1 MRASGWSIMAIHVI
15 VVEDDSRLRSGLM
28 EIINSDP
35 DCACVGAYGSGE
47 EALEKAPPL
56 KPQVAIMDINLPG
69 IDGIECVRQLS
80 ERLPALQIV
89 MLTVYQDTDN
99 LFRALAAGAHGYL
112 VKPARARDLLSAI
125 RDIHRGGAPMTSAL
139 ARKVVDAFRKQT
151 APAIPAVN
159 SVASAGCESGE
170 LATREKEVLDLL
182 AQGFS
187 YKEIADKLNV
197 AFATVHTYVLRIY
210 KKLHVRSKNA
220 AVARWLGYQRGE

>member
-1 MRASGWSIMAIHVI
+1 
-15 VVEDDSRLRSGLM
+15 M

>member
-1 MRASGWSIMAIHVI
+1 MAIHVI
-15 VVEDDSRLRSGLM
+15 LVEDDSRLRSGLM
-28 EIINSDP
+28 EIVNSDP

-56 KPQVAIMDINLPG
+56 KPQVAVMDINLPG
-69 IDGIECVRQLS
+69 MDGIECVRQLS

-89 MLTVYQDTDN
+89 MLTVYQDTNN

-112 VKPARARDLLSAI
+112 VKPARARDLLAAI

-151 APAIPAVN
+151 PPVTSAVN
-159 SVASAGCESGE
+159 TVSMGGPESDE
-170 LATREKEVLDLL
+170 LAPREKEVLDLL

-220 AVARWLGYQRGE
+220 AVARWLGYQRCE

>member
-1 MRASGWSIMAIHVI
+1 MAIHVI
-15 VVEDDSRLRSGLM
+15 VVEDDSRLRAGLM

-35 DCACVGAYGSGE
+35 DCACVGAFGSGE

-56 KPQVAIMDINLPG
+56 KPQVAVMDINLPG
-69 IDGIECVRQLS
+69 MDGIECVRQLS
-80 ERLPALQIV
+80 ERLPKLQIV
-89 MLTVYQDTDN
+89 MLTIYQDTNN

-112 VKPARARDLLSAI
+112 VKPARARDLLAAI
-125 RDIHRGGAPMTSAL
+125 RDIHQGGAPMTSAL

-151 APAIPAVN
+151 TPAPAV
-159 SVASAGCESGE
+159 SSSAAADGAENGE
-170 LATREKEVLDLL
+170 LAPREKEVLDLL

-187 YKEIADKLNV
+187 YKEIADRLNV

-220 AVARWLGYQRGE
+220 AVARWLGYQRSE

>member
-1 MRASGWSIMAIHVI
+1 MAIHVI

-28 EIINSDP
+28 EIVNSDP
-35 DCACVGAYGSGE
+35 ECACVGAFGSGE
-47 EALEKAPPL
+47 EALEKAPAL

-69 IDGIECVRQLS
+69 MDGIACVQQLS
-80 ERLPALQIV
+80 VRLPALQIV

-112 VKPARARDLLSAI
+112 VKPARARDLLAAI

-151 APAIPAVN
+151 APAAPP
-159 SVASAGCESGE
+159 VASAVTGGGESDE
-170 LATREKEVLDLL
+170 LAPREKEVLDLL

-220 AVARWLGYQRGE
+220 AVARWLGYQRSE

>member
-1 MRASGWSIMAIHVI
+1 MAIHVI
-15 VVEDDSRLRSGLM
+15 IVEDDSRLRSGLM

-35 DCACVGAYGSGE
+35 ECACVGAYGSGE
-47 EALEKAPPL
+47 EALEKAPRV
-56 KPQVAIMDINLPG
+56 KPQVAVMDINLPG
-69 IDGIECVRQLS
+69 MDGIECVRQLS
-80 ERLPALQIV
+80 GTLPALQIV
-89 MLTVYQDTDN
+89 MLTVYQDTNN

-112 VKPARARDLLSAI
+112 VKPARARDLLAAI

-151 APAIPAVN
+151 VPTAPSVN
-159 SVASAGCESGE
+159 SAMTGIVESDE
-170 LATREKEVLDLL
+170 LAPREKEVLDLL

-197 AFATVHTYVLRIY
+197 GFATVHTYVLRIY

-220 AVARWLGYQRGE
+220 AVARWLGYQRSE

>member
-1 MRASGWSIMAIHVI
+1 MAIHVI

-35 DCACVGAYGSGE
+35 ECACVGAYGSGE

-56 KPQVAIMDINLPG
+56 KPQVAVMDINLPG
-69 IDGIECVRQLS
+69 MDGIECVRQLS

-89 MLTVYQDTDN
+89 MLTVYQDTNN

-112 VKPARARDLLSAI
+112 VKPARARDLLAAI

-151 APAIPAVN
+151 VPSAPSLNSAV
-159 SVASAGCESGE
+159 AGGAESDE
-170 LATREKEVLDLL
+170 LAPREKEVLDLL

-197 AFATVHTYVLRIY
+197 GFATVHTYVLRI
-210 KKLHVRSKNA
+210 
-220 AVARWLGYQRGE
+220 

>member
-1 MRASGWSIMAIHVI
+1 MAISVI
-15 VVEDDSRLRSGLM
+15 VVEDDNRLRSGLE
-28 EIINSDP
+28 EIINSAP
-35 DCACVGAYGSGE
+35 ECVCAGAFGSGE
-47 EALEKAPPL
+47 EAVEKAPPL
-56 KPQVAIMDINLPG
+56 KPQVAVMDINLPG
-69 IDGIECVRQLS
+69 MDGIECVR
-80 ERLPALQIV
+80 RLAEKLPSLQIV

-112 VKPARARDLLSAI
+112 VKPARARDLLAAI

-151 APAIPAVN
+151 APPAP
-159 SVASAGCESGE
+159 SFGAPSAESETGE
-170 LATREKEVLDLL
+170 LAPREREILDLL

>member
-1 MRASGWSIMAIHVI
+1 MAIHVI

>member
-1 MRASGWSIMAIHVI
+1 MAIHVI

-35 DCACVGAYGSGE
+35 ECACVGAYGSGE

-56 KPQVAIMDINLPG
+56 KPQVAVMDINLPG
-69 IDGIECVRQLS
+69 MDGIECVRQLS

-89 MLTVYQDTDN
+89 MLTVYQDTNN

-112 VKPARARDLLSAI
+112 VKPARARDLLAAI

-151 APAIPAVN
+151 VPSAPSLNSAV
-159 SVASAGCESGE
+159 AGGTESDE
-170 LATREKEVLDLL
+170 LAPREKEVLDLL

-197 AFATVHTYVLRIY
+197 GFATVHTYVLRIY

-220 AVARWLGYQRGE
+220 AVARWLGYQRPE

>member
-1 MRASGWSIMAIHVI
+1 MAIEVI
-15 VVEDDSRLRSGLM
+15 VVEDDNRLRAGLV

-35 DCACVGAYGSGE
+35 GCQCVGAFGSGE
-47 EALEKAPPL
+47 EALEKAPGL
-56 KPQVAIMDINLPG
+56 KPQVAVMDINLPG
-69 IDGIECVRQLS
+69 MDGIECVRQLS
-80 ERLPALQIV
+80 EKLPTLQIV
-89 MLTVYQDTDN
+89 MLTVFQDTNN

-112 VKPARARDLLSAI
+112 VKPARARELLEAI

-151 APAIPAVN
+151 APA
-159 SVASAGCESGE
+159 ASTAGAQPGEAETGE
-170 LATREKEVLDLL
+170 LAPREREILDLL

-187 YKEIADKLNV
+187 YKEIADRLNV

-220 AVARWLGYQRGE
+220 AVARWLGYQRSE